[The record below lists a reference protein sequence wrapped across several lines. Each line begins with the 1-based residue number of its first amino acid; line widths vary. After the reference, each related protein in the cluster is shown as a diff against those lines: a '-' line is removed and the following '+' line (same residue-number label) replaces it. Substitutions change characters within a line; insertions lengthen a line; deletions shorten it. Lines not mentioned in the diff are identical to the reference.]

1 VETLA
6 VVPAVVD
13 SVTVVVVA
21 AAAAALE
28 EDSSTFRTYVF
39 AFSLDY
45 KRHRWPRHFELTFG
59 SSLSMLA
66 GKI

>member
-21 AAAAALE
+21 AAAALE

-39 AFSLDY
+39 SFALDY
-45 KRHRWPRHFELTFG
+45 K
-59 SSLSMLA
+59 
-66 GKI
+66 